1 MCLWKHKKQ
10 SKCIMEHVKK
20 RDPFGVVPQWIG
32 LIQTASVNSNRIECI
47 DCIQTNFRKYWEKNY
62 TALFLICQI
71 IFEILFT

>member
-32 LIQTASVNSNRIECI
+32 LIQTASNASIVYKQTSENIGKKI
-47 DCIQTNFRKYWEKNY
+47 IQLCF
-62 TALFLICQI
+62 
-71 IFEILFT
+71 